1 MELISL
7 ISKYE
12 ELRRNEPQIQ
22 VDDDKFTK
30 LFYDNI
36 QKYLLRMSSGHAIVL
51 FTITRL
57 VDVVGEKSLV
67 LFDEPEVHLH
77 PPCSLLFTNIKRLTR
92 CTQWC
97 SNNCNSF
104 PSSTARGSKILHVES
119 PTVKRSNK
127 YYPSGY

>member
-77 PPCSLLFTNIKRLTR
+77 PPLLSAFLRTL
-92 CTQWC
+92 
-97 SNNCNSF
+97 S
-104 PSSTARGSKILHVES
+104 
-119 PTVKRSNK
+119 
-127 YYPSGY
+127 

>member
-1 MELISL
+1 MRVDRKRQLWLEAIKKLSSDENFSNMELISL

-67 LFDEPEVHLH
+67 LFDEPEVHLSSTFAL
-77 PPCSLLFTNIKRLTR
+77 CFFTNIERLTR

-97 SNNCNSF
+97 SNN
-104 PSSTARGSKILHVES
+104 
-119 PTVKRSNK
+119 
-127 YYPSGY
+127 